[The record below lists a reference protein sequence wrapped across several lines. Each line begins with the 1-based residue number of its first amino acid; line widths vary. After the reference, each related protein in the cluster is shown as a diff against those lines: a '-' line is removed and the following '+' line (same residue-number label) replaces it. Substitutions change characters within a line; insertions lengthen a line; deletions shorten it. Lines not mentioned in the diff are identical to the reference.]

1 MRPDE
6 IRAMA
11 PVELQDRIEEIEEEM
26 FRLRLQHEFG
36 QLDNPLRLRS
46 LRRDLARCKTIQRE
60 TVLRGEGAR

>member
-6 IRAMA
+6 IRALA
-11 PVELQDRIEEIEEEM
+11 PVELEDRIEEIEEEM

-36 QLDNPLRLRS
+36 QLDNPLRLRA

-60 TVLRGEGAR
+60 AVLRGEGAR

>member
-6 IRAMA
+6 IRALA

-36 QLDNPLRLRS
+36 QLDNPLRLRA
-46 LRRDLARCKTIQRE
+46 LRRDVARCKTIQRE
-60 TVLRGEGAR
+60 TALRGEGTR